1 MPLMTRLL
9 LAALLG
15 LVGLYLF
22 WFATDPWPALLVFAA
37 PPLLLAVAAWN
48 GSDRAAFWAAVLALF
63 WFSHGVMVAWTRPME
78 SGLASIEIMLALA
91 VIFVASLPGL
101 RARFSKQSA
110 YGRR

>member
-1 MPLMTRLL
+1 MPLITRLL

-22 WFATDPWPALLVFAA
+22 WFATNPWPALLVFAA
-37 PPLLLAVAAWN
+37 PPLLLALGAWN

-63 WFSHGVMVAWTRPME
+63 WFSHGVMVAWTRPLE
-78 SGLASIEIMLALA
+78 SGLASIEIVLALV

-101 RARFSKQSA
+101 RARFS
-110 YGRR
+110 RRR